1 MATNS
6 QIQLISCLVG
16 DTNIAS
22 LTNILTDNTYIQ
34 DFYGRVSD
42 ELGKITGLKFDR
54 NQLKK
59 TSMIDGYG
67 AGNKLLIQQLKEDTG
82 DMYFDGLLEAYYQA
96 LENITPT
103 MHLLKH
109 TISSIWD
116 STKTRYQWT
125 LPNGNVTDYNTIE
138 TGRITVNPYG
148 MMNIDMLA
156 SAIMPSSR
164 STGLLVNI
172 IHSIDAY
179 VASEMVV
186 RCSKAGVDMTG
197 FDIVTI
203 HDAFRCH
210 PNHAVAMR
218 DIYVAL
224 MAEITDGRILEDIIQ
239 EISGKEVKSF
249 AKLFKGA
256 DVLRSRYAIC

>member
-1 MATNS
+1 
-6 QIQLISCLVG
+6 
-16 DTNIAS
+16 
-22 LTNILTDNTYIQ
+22 
-34 DFYGRVSD
+34 
-42 ELGKITGLKFDR
+42 
-54 NQLKK
+54 
-59 TSMIDGYG
+59 
-67 AGNKLLIQQLKEDTG
+67 
-82 DMYFDGLLEAYYQA
+82 LLEAYYQA